1 MPVDLAG
8 RPIVITGASSGI
20 GRETA
25 IRCARRGMPVLVSA
39 RREEK
44 LRELVDCI
52 EREGGRAASV
62 VGDVTSKDANE
73 EMVETCVE
81 RFGGIYAAFAN
92 AGYGYELP
100 IDEQTDE
107 QLRAI
112 FETNFFGTMHTIN
125 AALPRLKAQREG
137 HIVINSSCIGLMPVP
152 YNAAYCA
159 TKAAQHHIGRA
170 LNTELRPFNI
180 RCSTVHPIGTRTEF
194 FNTAKANSGDD
205 AVQTEHAPS
214 WAMQPAA
221 TVANAVV
228 RCLRRP
234 RPEVWTSLPI
244 RLGICLGLLTPSLVD
259 VFFRRYI
266 RRREAVLE
274 ARDRDER
281 IDQP

>member
-8 RPIVITGASSGI
+8 KPIVITGASSGI

-25 IRCARRGMPVLVSA
+25 IRCARQGMPVLVSA

-44 LRELVDCI
+44 LRELVGHI
-52 EREGGRAASV
+52 VREGGRADYV
-62 VGDVTSKDANE
+62 VGDVTSKEDNE
-73 EMVETCVE
+73 RMVETCVE
-81 RFGGIYAAFAN
+81 RFGGFYAAFAN

-100 IDEQTDE
+100 VDEQSE
-107 QLRAI
+107 AQLRAI
-112 FETNFFGTMHTIN
+112 FETNFFGTIHTIN
-125 AALPRLKAQREG
+125 AALPRLKTQREG
-137 HIVINSSCIGLMPVP
+137 HIIINSSCIGLMPVP

-194 FNTAKANSGDD
+194 FDTAKANSGND

-214 WAMQPAA
+214 WTMQPAS

-234 RPEVWTSLPI
+234 RPEVWTSTPV
-244 RLGICLGLLTPSLVD
+244 RLGVCLGLLMPSVVD
-259 VFFRRYI
+259 LAFRRYI
-266 RRREAVLE
+266 NRRAALLE
-274 ARDRDER
+274 ARDRDAR
-281 IDQP
+281 TDQP